1 MCHLHESD
9 CLFESHN
16 REARRHQLVIER
28 YVPAAAAAALTTYPQ
43 TSVQL
48 TRHVEAR
55 KHGNRRHESTQT
67 LLQLYAESALLLA
80 ILARRTSCFATLHM
94 IIHRLIHC
102 KKVSKPGAEAIGSL
116 SASLPRWLNPL
127 PEISPP
133 TLQHTAS
140 LNPLPEI
147 SPPTLQHTAP
157 AKGSR
162 NSGIREQKQWLKS
175 LTASL
180 SLALRV
186 PVSLSHTSA
195 HNCIGTIR
203 NEH

>member
-133 TLQHTAS
+133 TLQHTA
-140 LNPLPEI
+140 
-147 SPPTLQHTAP
+147 P